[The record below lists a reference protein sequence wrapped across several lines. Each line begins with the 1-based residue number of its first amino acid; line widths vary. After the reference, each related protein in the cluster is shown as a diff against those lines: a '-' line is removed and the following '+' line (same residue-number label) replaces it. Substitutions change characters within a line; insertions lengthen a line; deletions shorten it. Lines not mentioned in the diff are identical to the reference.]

1 MFNNNLLLDAG
12 VFLAL
17 NSSCSYLILVLA
29 AISSALGVKTVIV
42 LSLEVFKGPAADLLA
57 VVFLGIVVRLLGNFG

>member
-1 MFNNNLLLDAG
+1 MSNNDSLLDIG

-17 NSSCSYLILVLA
+17 NSSYSCLILVLTT
-29 AISSALGVKTVIV
+29 ISSALGVKTVIV

-57 VVFLGIVVRLLGNFG
+57 IVFLGIVVQLLGNFR

>member
-1 MFNNNLLLDAG
+1 MSNNNLLLDVG

-17 NSSCSYLILVLA
+17 NSFCSYLISALA

-42 LSLEVFKGPAADLLA
+42 LSSEVFKGPVADLLA
-57 VVFLGIVVRLLGNFG
+57 TVFLGIVVQLLGNFR